1 MAQTGEPVPATE
13 LRATAG
19 RRRGRSTQEVI
30 AISRVIE
37 PSWVAI
43 VRATADSLEAEL
55 KRCGAGPE
63 ADHVIVRESI
73 HEARAQAERPALAV
87 TGSLAGPRRL
97 WRRAGSWWTG
107 QDVDRAWGA
116 LHLADQSLLQIQD
129 EAVVKAQLADM
140 AASVVLSFPGSDIRR
155 KDYLKTL
162 QLLAPAE
169 RPIGP
174 ADRAQLRIIRQGCDS
189 TSDAGHADARSF
201 RNGLTVVGALLAV
214 VLVAIAVMGW
224 VDTGLRSVF
233 AGTDASKSIRDLPGA
248 WYVFELELVGSIAG
262 VTGAV
267 FAMHN
272 YSGFQSLYGLPVVQT
287 ILKGGTGAA
296 TALLGVGLIQSG
308 IVTTVKAETSLGV
321 FGLAVVFGYAQYLF
335 TRLVDQ
341 QAQKVLKSASSR
353 NSPGTTPEVAPGD
366 DAPELLTT
374 DAADGEAMGSARL
387 DHAVRLAEADP
398 TTAARIEAKVAQTK
412 AAAEARDAGP

>member
-1 MAQTGEPVPATE
+1 MG
-13 LRATAG
+13 
-19 RRRGRSTQEVI
+19 
-30 AISRVIE
+30 VIE

-43 VRATADSLEAEL
+43 VRSTADSLEAEL
-55 KRCGAGPE
+55 KRCRPVPE
-63 ADHVIVRESI
+63 ADHITVRECI
-73 HEARAQAERPALAV
+73 YEARAQAARPGLTVA
-87 TGSLAGPRRL
+87 GRFGGPRRL
-97 WRRAGSWWTG
+97 WKRAGLWWTG

-116 LHLADQSLLQIQD
+116 LHLAGQALLQIQT

-140 AASVVLSFPGSDIRR
+140 AASVVLAFPGSDIRR

-169 RPIGP
+169 RRIGP
-174 ADRAQLRIIRQGCDS
+174 ADQAQLRIIRRGCDS
-189 TSDAGHADARSF
+189 TADTGHADARSF

-224 VDTGLRSVF
+224 ADTGFRSVF
-233 AGTDASKSIRDLPGA
+233 AATDASASTRGLPGA

-272 YSGFQSLYGLPVVQT
+272 YTGFQSAYGLPVVQT
-287 ILKGGTGAA
+287 LLKSGTGAA
-296 TALLGVGLIQSG
+296 TALLGVGLVQSG
-308 IVTTVKAETSLGV
+308 IISTVKAETGMGV

-353 NSPGTTPEVAPGD
+353 NAPGTTPEVAPGAD
-366 DAPELLTT
+366 VPDLLTT
-374 DAADGEAMGSARL
+374 APGDGTVTQTTWL
-387 DHAVRLAEADP
+387 DY
-398 TTAARIEAKVAQTK
+398 
-412 AAAEARDAGP
+412 